1 MLAECNADLSRGREI
16 KFVEV
21 LVKEDSV
28 KHFPNL
34 VLLMPPAICRYES
47 QDDNPSEKGGKVR
60 CVWGQCATHTAT
72 TLNTFDLAAKM
83 S

>member
-1 MLAECNADLSRGREI
+1 MLAECNADLSRDGEI

-21 LVKEDSV
+21 LDSV

-47 QDDNPSEKGGKVR
+47 QDDNPPEKGEK
-60 CVWGQCATHTAT
+60 
-72 TLNTFDLAAKM
+72 
-83 S
+83 